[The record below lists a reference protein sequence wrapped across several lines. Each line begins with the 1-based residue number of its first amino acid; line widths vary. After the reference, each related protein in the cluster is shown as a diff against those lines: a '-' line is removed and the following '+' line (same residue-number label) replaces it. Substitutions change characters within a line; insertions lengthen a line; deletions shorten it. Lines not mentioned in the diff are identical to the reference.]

1 MLTTLFATS
10 KTTNGDKIET
20 IKFGKKTA
28 RLLPIQISIGFS
40 GVDKRDEIIPFAFSL
55 VNVPLVKNGM
65 LITSGISVSIKRI
78 LEIIVQEI
86 ALEEIS
92 SRSGNN
98 QLIETTAAA
107 VRTRNISK
115 RIL

>member
-86 ALEEIS
+86 VLEEIR
-92 SRSGNN
+92 SRLGNN